1 MREFPS
7 AQRHEEMMMLSDFVN
22 DLPWMR
28 MDRASIAKAEE
39 LQKALDELVM
49 DRQ

>member
-22 DLPWMR
+22 DLRMR
-28 MDRASIAKAEE
+28 MDQASIAKAEK

-49 DRQ
+49 DLQ